1 MEFSQD
7 VFLYYFLKS
16 LKNFFDVFD
25 SFLFSFQGTASAVL
39 THNRLNIL
47 SCLCKKVNVFFGIF
61 SKNFPVYENTFKTI
75 NSSQLFS

>member
-25 SFLFSFQGTASAVL
+25 SFLFSFQGTAAL
-39 THNRLNIL
+39 WPFTLYRAKMENARIELANP
-47 SCLCKKVNVFFGIF
+47 CLQGRCSPI
-61 SKNFPVYENTFKTI
+61 
-75 NSSQLFS
+75 